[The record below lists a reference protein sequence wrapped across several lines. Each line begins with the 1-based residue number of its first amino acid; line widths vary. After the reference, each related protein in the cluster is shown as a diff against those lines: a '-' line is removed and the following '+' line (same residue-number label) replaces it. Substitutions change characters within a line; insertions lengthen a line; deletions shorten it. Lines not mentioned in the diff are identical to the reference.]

1 MGTSENKVDWYSF
14 INDHPLFGDL
24 KSDEISSLL
33 DSKNSTCRTFE
44 SNNIIFRAGELS
56 NTFFLIGEGSV
67 NVELS
72 SEDSNATNICTLHK
86 GDFFGEMSAID
97 EQSARAATISANE
110 KCELLE
116 VKSTL
121 FQQVLKENPELEFK
135 FLSMLT
141 ARLRHVND
149 HLLKNTRL
157 TYDTKF
163 SILSEKIESQ
173 SKVVD
178 ASLKASQAVF
188 EQTKIRTDEIIHAAE
203 RGRTRITWTLST
215 LTAGFTLLLA
225 LFSFFG
231 YEKLDLAQQKL
242 DSISETEDT
251 INETKVEVEKTL
263 LSINQS
269 KTEIDAVN
277 STIEK
282 LKASIAES
290 ESAKRILFATLV
302 SMFAARIDE
311 KFDPNVEKEKRNSIR
326 DIEKLGNHILKANDA
341 VITIKLFKEIYFGI
355 QDALGF
361 MSTNKGKTDTED
373 FQLSPAKISYYMVF
387 ISQYINSD
395 NGQYESNDLAHFL
408 SNYVLLTTYAMNEEF
423 SKENFET
430 FDIRL
435 RKLNSRYNNA
445 FGHTLKKQL
454 DDDFI
459 EDLKDLDLP
468 MNENTTYR
476 KTAINNIWSGSN

>member
-116 VKSTL
+116 VKSTP

-251 INETKVEVEKTL
+251 INETK
-263 LSINQS
+263 
-269 KTEIDAVN
+269 
-277 STIEK
+277 
-282 LKASIAES
+282 
-290 ESAKRILFATLV
+290 
-302 SMFAARIDE
+302 
-311 KFDPNVEKEKRNSIR
+311 
-326 DIEKLGNHILKANDA
+326 
-341 VITIKLFKEIYFGI
+341 
-355 QDALGF
+355 
-361 MSTNKGKTDTED
+361 
-373 FQLSPAKISYYMVF
+373 
-387 ISQYINSD
+387 
-395 NGQYESNDLAHFL
+395 
-408 SNYVLLTTYAMNEEF
+408 
-423 SKENFET
+423 
-430 FDIRL
+430 
-435 RKLNSRYNNA
+435 SR
-445 FGHTLKKQL
+445 G
-454 DDDFI
+454 
-459 EDLKDLDLP
+459 
-468 MNENTTYR
+468 
-476 KTAINNIWSGSN
+476 